1 MELPILFADYAPF
14 CKVQNRSI
22 AAIECSPSNR
32 ILTTEANNIVAPI
45 HPKAIPVI
53 LTTPEEFDLWLDGE
67 TVEALKLQRPLPD
80 EMLRIVA
87 RGGKEDA
94 APTSWALK

>member
-1 MELPILFADYAPF
+1 
-14 CKVQNRSI
+14 
-22 AAIECSPSNR
+22 
-32 ILTTEANNIVAPI
+32 VAPI
-45 HPKAIPVI
+45 DPKAIPVI
-53 LTTPEEFDLWLDGE
+53 LTTPEEFDLSLEGE
-67 TVEALKLQRPLPD
+67 TVEALKLQRPSPD

>member
-1 MELPILFADYAPF
+1 MSTFE
-14 CKVQNRSI
+14 RM
-22 AAIECSPSNR
+22 
-32 ILTTEANNIVAPI
+32 LTTEANSIVAPI
-45 HPKAIPVI
+45 HPEAMPVI
-53 LTTPEEFDLWLDGE
+53 LTTRDEFDLWLEGE

-94 APTSWALK
+94 APDIVGAEVS